1 MSFLRRD
8 FLKASAAG
16 SLMVGISGWAGP
28 MAFAAGRAKAHI
40 VVIGGGFGGA
50 TVAKYLR
57 LWSRGRVEVTLVERS
72 LNFVSCPI
80 SNLVL
85 GGVKSMADIT
95 FGYRG
100 LKKHGVRVIQGEV
113 TGIDAEQRQVH
124 LADGQSLSYDRLV
137 LSPGIDFMYDSVP
150 GLMPE
155 IAESG
160 MIPHAWKAGAQTVA
174 LKKQLEDMHDG
185 GTFAICIPKAPF
197 RCQPG
202 PYERACMVAHYFKQH
217 KPKSKLLILDANDEP
232 AAKKDLFKKAW
243 AELYPEIIE
252 YRHRHTITGV
262 DSARR
267 RVEFEFDEP
276 VTADVL
282 NIIPAQ
288 QAGQLAKPF
297 INKNGRWAGVDW
309 LSLESEVAPNIHVI
323 GDATF
328 AAPGMPKSGHMTN
341 QQAKVAAAAILN
353 LLAEQP
359 VNPEPMMV
367 NTCYSFVD
375 AENAVHVVS
384 VHAWNAQEKTFKIVP
399 GSGGL
404 SVAPSKEE
412 AKYAL
417 AWAKNIWAD
426 VLT

>member
-1 MSFLRRD
+1 MSFRRRD
-8 FLKASAAG
+8 FLKASAA
-16 SLMVGISGWAGP
+16 SALMTGISTWAIP
-28 MAFAAGRAKAHI
+28 AFAAGRARPHV

-50 TVAKYLR
+50 TAAKYLR
-57 LWSRGRVEVTLVERS
+57 LWSRGRVEVTLVERNP
-72 LNFVSCPI
+72 NFISCPI

-95 FGYRG
+95 FGYGG
-100 LKKHGVRVIQGEV
+100 LKKRGVRVIQGEV
-113 TGIDAEQRQVH
+113 TGIDAEQRQVR
-124 LADGQSLSYDRLV
+124 LADGQSLPYDRLV

-150 GLMPE
+150 DLMPE
-155 IAESG
+155 VAESG

-174 LKKQLEDMHDG
+174 LKKQLVDMKDG

-217 KPKSKLLILDANDEP
+217 KPKSKVLILDANDEP
-232 AAKKDLFKKAW
+232 VAKKDLFRTAW
-243 AELYPEIIE
+243 ADLYPGIIE

-262 DSARR
+262 DSAQR

-276 VTADVL
+276 VAADVL

-297 INKNGRWAGVDW
+297 INKNGRWAGVNW
-309 LSLESEVAPNIHVI
+309 LSLESEVAPNIHI
-323 GDATF
+323 LGDATF

-341 QQAKVAAAAILN
+341 QQAKVAVAAILN
-353 LLAEQP
+353 LLAGQP
-359 VNPEPMMV
+359 VNSEPMMV

-375 AENAVHVVS
+375 VGNAVHIVS
-384 VHAWNAQEKTFKIVP
+384 VHAWDAQEKTFKTVP

-404 SVAPSKEE
+404 SVAPSKQE